1 MTGKTLPNEGDG
13 KYRFG
18 DVNGFDLKAVDGA
31 KTEFQANI
39 SGDSITA
46 KAYLVDAVT
55 KEIISNVLE
64 TMITK

>member
-1 MTGKTLPNEGDG
+1 MCIRDS
-13 KYRFG
+13 
-18 DVNGFDLKAVDGA
+18 LKAVDGA